1 MHLKNGRSCPPHA
14 GAKRLSVHGALP
26 PPESC
31 PSPQSCAFRARC
43 SANGSSVRFVI
54 ANRALPGGLAIS
66 GNAGPPFEL
75 DAALGIK
82 RVNRHA
88 DRRRD
93 AMLVFVRPN
102 SLAEYRKHQ
111 LTEMVNHPS
120 KTADQTRAERTG
132 PRSRKERVRVDGFMN
147 QRLPDEIVADGPAG
161 QFVRAGHTTNSKGA
175 RCSIALAI
183 AGRPAACVLTEALAI
198 GQQSPRENGA

>member
-1 MHLKNGRSCPPHA
+1 MSSALATRVWIPSGRIGRRNPRARLAKPFSAQFAPSIRNPSVPKNQMHLKNGRSCPPHA

-93 AMLVFVRPN
+93 AMLVFARPN

-132 PRSRKERVRVDGFMN
+132 PQIAQGTRQGGRFHEST
-147 QRLPDEIVADGPAG
+147 PAG
-161 QFVRAGHTTNSKGA
+161 
-175 RCSIALAI
+175 
-183 AGRPAACVLTEALAI
+183 
-198 GQQSPRENGA
+198 

>member
-1 MHLKNGRSCPPHA
+1 V
-14 GAKRLSVHGALP
+14 RLA
-26 PPESC
+26 
-31 PSPQSCAFRARC
+31 
-43 SANGSSVRFVI
+43 I

-66 GNAGPPFEL
+66 GNAGSPFEL

-93 AMLVFVRPN
+93 AMLVFARPN

-132 PRSRKERVRVDGFMN
+132 PQIAQGTRQGGRFHEFNACRMRSSPTARPDSSFVLDIQPIQKEQGVA
-147 QRLPDEIVADGPAG
+147 LP
-161 QFVRAGHTTNSKGA
+161 
-175 RCSIALAI
+175 
-183 AGRPAACVLTEALAI
+183 
-198 GQQSPRENGA
+198 